1 MLLRR
6 GSSGAAVTTMTGQLA
21 QLGYLPEATALFDRT
36 TELALRAFQAQH
48 LDPRGLP
55 LVIDGIFGPLSRAA
69 LSAAV
74 GRSAPHSPARPEL
87 PDVAELGLAQSAL
100 AIALAEYRRGA
111 GEVGGN
117 NRGPDIRTYLDG
129 RAPEGSD
136 WCAGFVSHCYR
147 EAARRAGREMP
158 FAYSVGARAIR
169 NELRNKGWEYRA
181 GEAAPPQPGDIVTWW
196 RGSFS
201 GWQGHIGLVHSFA
214 DGIVTTIEGN
224 RGGYPSKV
232 GRFQYV
238 LGRIDRLLGFARV
251 PG

>member
-1 MLLRR
+1 MLFER
-6 GSSGAAVTTMTGQLA
+6 GSSGAAVGTMTGQLA
-21 QLGYLPEATALFDRT
+21 QLGYLSAATDRFDRS
-36 TELALRAFQAQH
+36 TEMALRAFQTQH

-74 GRSAPHSPARPEL
+74 RGSTLDAPPHPEL
-87 PDVAELGLAQSAL
+87 PDPPALGLAQSAL
-100 AIALAEYRRGA
+100 AVAIAEYRRGA

-136 WCAGFVSHCYR
+136 WCAGFVSHCFR
-147 EAARRAGREMP
+147 EAARRIGRDMP
-158 FAYSVGARAIR
+158 FSYSVGARAIR
-169 NELRNKGWEYRA
+169 NQLRDRGWEYRA
-181 GEAAPPQPGDIVTWW
+181 GEDAPPRPGDIVTWW

-201 GWQGHIGLVHSFA
+201 GWQGHIGLVHSCA

-224 RGGYPSKV
+224 RGGFPSRV

-238 LGRIDRLLGFARV
+238 LARIDRLLGFARV

>member
-1 MLLRR
+1 MHLQR
-6 GSSGAAVTTMTGQLA
+6 GSSGAAVATMTGQLA
-21 QLGYLPEATALFDRT
+21 QLGYLPEATDIFDRRA
-36 TELALRAFQAQH
+36 ELALRAFQTQH

-69 LSAAV
+69 LTAAI
-74 GRSAPHSPARPEL
+74 GGAELNPPARPEL
-87 PDVAELGLAQSAL
+87 LEIDARGLAQSAL
-100 AIALAEYRRGA
+100 ATALSEYRRGA

-147 EAARRAGREMP
+147 EAARRAGRDMP

-169 NELRNKGWEYRA
+169 NQLRNKGWEYRA
-181 GEAAPPQPGDIVTWW
+181 GEAAPPQPGDIITRW

-214 DGIVTTIEGN
+214 NGIVTTIEGN

-238 LGRIDRLLGFARV
+238 LGRIDKLLGFARV